1 MPFKL
6 HIMGPYCLDDSFQ
19 KPRSCGGRLG
29 GRVGGAMAMLC
40 ASYGVTFNQA
50 FAPKVVRRLAELTR
64 LAFDVLG
71 TSLENF
77 ARRPKRVHG
86 RATIEIA
93 KL

>member
-19 KPRSCGGRLG
+19 KPGSCGGRE
-29 GRVGGAMAMLC
+29 GGAMAMLC
-40 ASYGVTFNQA
+40 ASYEVTFNQA
-50 FAPKVVRRLAELTR
+50 FAPNVVRRLADVTH

-77 ARRPKRVHG
+77 AHRPKWVHVP
-86 RATIEIA
+86 RDY
-93 KL
+93 